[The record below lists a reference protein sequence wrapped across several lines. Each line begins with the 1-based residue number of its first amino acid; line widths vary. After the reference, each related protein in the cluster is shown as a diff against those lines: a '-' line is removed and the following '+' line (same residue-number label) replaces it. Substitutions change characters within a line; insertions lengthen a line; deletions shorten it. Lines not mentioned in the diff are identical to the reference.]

1 MPRILKIGSQY
12 LTADGTL
19 SSNQA
24 DALRVS
30 DAIDKATILNLR
42 PVKLTPHRYV
52 ADPCDHDTAQSSPF

>member
-12 LTADGTL
+12 LTADGAL
-19 SSNQA
+19 SSDQK

-42 PVKLTPHRYV
+42 PVKLTPHRYA
-52 ADPCDHDTAQSSPF
+52 ADLSQNDTAQSSPF